1 MTTASRSYINQSY
14 DQYVDDECLM
24 YKSVPMAIVN
34 KLLKVNHSKNDY
46 DGIKQN
52 YNIIPPRPINIL
64 ALATS
69 ICRINNLPYTQVDEI
84 VKKIIKEEI
93 TDVESFV
100 SNKDYNFEN
109 SNKMSLM
116 KQDYVAEKPIYSTGN
131 MLVPN
136 QMEYPKEEFNK
147 NNKKNQMVSLILGDY
162 NPTTMTNDAID
173 GSYQT
178 DQYLYITTNPS
189 ISLTFG
195 KISERRE
202 KYMNT
207 FGRSKKDEYPMK
219 LFRMKDIKTKG
230 TTFITV
236 PDDFSNEGS
245 SKVIQTELTKP
256 AEGRYMKDLQTPFNP
271 KGMYSSTKEQ
281 MDLKAPQNRFRTNI
295 AHPINKREEP
305 DFLN

>member
-34 KLLKVNHSKNDY
+34 KMLKVNHSENDF

-52 YNIIPPRPINIL
+52 YNKVPPRPVNIL

-84 VKKIIKEEI
+84 AKRIIKEEI

-100 SNKDYNFEN
+100 GNKNYNFEN
-109 SNKMSLM
+109 VNKMSSM
-116 KQDYVAEKPIYSTGN
+116 KQTYTPEKAIYSTGN

-147 NNKKNQMVSLILGDY
+147 KAQMVSLILGDY
-162 NPTTMTNDAID
+162 NPTTMMNDDID
-173 GSYQT
+173 GFYFQT
-178 DQYLYITTNPS
+178 APSLYTTSNPS
-189 ISLTFG
+189 IGTMFG
-195 KISERRE
+195 KLSERRE

-219 LFRMKDIKTKG
+219 LFKMKDIEGNISLYPTE
-230 TTFITV
+230 
-236 PDDFSNEGS
+236 FSNEGD
-245 SKVIQTELTKP
+245 SKVIQTELSKP
-256 AEGRYMKDLQTPFNP
+256 TSGYIKQNKINSDDFAG
-271 KGMYSSTKEQ
+271 KER

-295 AHPINKREEP
+295 AHPIIKREVP
-305 DFLN
+305 DLINNLDI

>member
-1 MTTASRSYINQSY
+1 MTTAQRAYINQSY

-34 KLLKVNHSKNDY
+34 KLLKINHTKNDY

-52 YNIIPPRPINIL
+52 YNIVPPRPINIL

-116 KQDYVAEKPIYSTGN
+116 KQDYVAEKPIFSTTGAR
-131 MLVPN
+131 LVPN

-147 NNKKNQMVSLILGDY
+147 NNKKAQMVSLILGDY
-162 NPTTMTNDAID
+162 NPTTIMNDDID
-173 GSYQT
+173 GFYFQT
-178 DQYLYITTNPS
+178 DPSSYTTSNPS
-189 ISLTFG
+189 IGILFG
-195 KISERRE
+195 KLSERRE

-207 FGRSKKDEYPMK
+207 FGRSQKDEYPMK
-219 LFRMKDIKTKG
+219 LFKMKDIEGNISLYPTE
-230 TTFITV
+230 
-236 PDDFSNEGS
+236 FSNEGD
-245 SKVIQTELTKP
+245 SKAIQTELFKP
-256 AEGRYMKDLQTPFNP
+256 SSGYIKQNKINP
-271 KGMYSSTKEQ
+271 DDFGAKET

-295 AHPINKREEP
+295 AHPINKREIP